1 MGDGVYNVLLI
12 SSDHHRGDA
21 LGILGHPVAFTP
33 HLDKLAQQGILFR
46 RVYSECPVC
55 IPARITIMTGR
66 RPGTDDASSSY
77 NYYKECSPIRH
88 EQTLPRL
95 FARAGYHTQGIG
107 KMHFFPQRCRYGFD
121 STIIEEE
128 GRLLPGLYR
137 DDYEQ
142 WLQDQGFAGQY
153 HSHGVTNNELTAR
166 PWHLPEAAHP
176 TNWTA
181 RESCRWLLRRDPESP
196 FFLWM
201 SFSAPHP
208 PFTPPESYWKLYRD
222 VQIPDPREGDWSSPE
237 KIPAEIRRVSIPGN
251 HETYTGQRYT
261 QTVRAY
267 YALITQIDLQISLV
281 LGTLREQGLL
291 DSTIILYISD
301 HGDMMGDFG
310 LFAKRVF
317 YEGAAN
323 VPFILV
329 LPQNHSRHR
338 CGEICQN
345 PVGLQDLLPT
355 LLDAAGLEIPKDISG
370 ISALKGFE
378 DPELSRKLIHGDYKK
393 GPDTPDSSHMLCDGR
408 FKYIWYNEGNI
419 EHLFDLEADP
429 LEQFNLAAKE
439 QHRDLIR
446 RWRKLLVSV
455 LEQEHNADVQNGKLV
470 SLPYPNIDV
479 KRYQA
484 RNYFNPRG
492 MHY

>member
-1 MGDGVYNVLLI
+1 MADQGYNVLLI
-12 SSDHHRGDA
+12 SSDHHRGDS
-21 LGILGHPVAFTP
+21 LSILDHPVAFTP

-46 RVYSECPVC
+46 RTYSECPVC

-66 RPGTDDASSSY
+66 RPGSDDASTGY
-77 NYYKECSPIRH
+77 NYYEECSRILH

-95 FARAGYHTQGIG
+95 FARAGYQTQAVG

-128 GRLLPGLYR
+128 GRLLPGLHR

-142 WLQDQGFAGQY
+142 WLQDQGLAGEN

-181 RESCRWLLRRDPESP
+181 RESCRWLLRRDPEAP
-196 FFLWM
+196 FFLWI

-208 PFTPPESYWKLYRD
+208 PFTPPHAYWELYRD
-222 VQIPDPREGDWSSPE
+222 IQIPEPREGDWSSLD
-237 KIPAEIRRVSIPGN
+237 KMPAEIRRISIPGN
-251 HETYTGQRYT
+251 HETCTGQRY
-261 QTVRAY
+261 
-267 YALITQIDLQISLV
+267 AL
-281 LGTLREQGLL
+281 
-291 DSTIILYISD
+291 YFSD

-329 LPQNHSRHR
+329 LPKDHR
-338 CGEICQN
+338 DYRYGEICHHS
-345 PVGLQDLLPT
+345 VGLQDLLPT
-355 LLDAAGLEIPKDISG
+355 LLDAAGLEVPEDITG
-370 ISALKGFE
+370 ISALKGLK
-378 DPELSRKLIHGDYKK
+378 DPKQARKLVHGDYAK
-393 GPDTPDSSHMLCDGR
+393 GRDTPDASHLLTDGKI
-408 FKYIWYNEGNI
+408 KYIWYNEGDI
-419 EHLFDLEADP
+419 EHLFDLKEDP
-429 LEQFNLAAKE
+429 QEQANLAAQE
-439 QHRDLIR
+439 EHRDLTR
-446 RWRKLLVSV
+446 QWRQSLVSV
-455 LEQEHNADVQNGKLV
+455 LEQENSPDVRDGQLL
-470 SLPYPNIDV
+470 SLPYPDIDV
-479 KRYQA
+479 KRY
-484 RNYFNPRG
+484 RGVNHFNPRG

>member
-1 MGDGVYNVLLI
+1 MADQGYNVLLI
-12 SSDHHRGDA
+12 SSDHHRGDS
-21 LGILGHPVAFTP
+21 LSILDHPVAFTP

-46 RVYSECPVC
+46 RTYSECPVC

-66 RPGTDDASSSY
+66 RPGSDDASTGY
-77 NYYKECSPIRH
+77 NYYEECSRILH

-95 FARAGYHTQGIG
+95 FARAGYQTQAVG

-128 GRLLPGLYR
+128 GRLLPGLHR

-142 WLQDQGFAGQY
+142 WLQDQGLAGEN

-181 RESCRWLLRRDPESP
+181 RESCRWLLRRDPEAP
-196 FFLWM
+196 FFLWI

-208 PFTPPESYWKLYRD
+208 PFTPPHAYWELYRD
-222 VQIPDPREGDWSSPE
+222 IQIPEPREGDWSSLD
-237 KIPAEIRRVSIPGN
+237 KMPAEIRRISIPGN
-251 HETYTGQRYT
+251 HETYTGQRYA
-261 QTVRAY
+261 QTVQAY

-291 DSTIILYISD
+291 DSTIILYFSD

-329 LPQNHSRHR
+329 LPKDHR
-338 CGEICQN
+338 DYRYGEICHHS
-345 PVGLQDLLPT
+345 VGLQDLLPT
-355 LLDAAGLEIPKDISG
+355 LLDAAGLEVPEDITG
-370 ISALKGFE
+370 ISALKGLK
-378 DPELSRKLIHGDYKK
+378 DPKQARKLVHGDYAK
-393 GPDTPDSSHMLCDGR
+393 GRDTPDASHLLTDGKI
-408 FKYIWYNEGNI
+408 KYIWYNEGDI
-419 EHLFDLEADP
+419 EHLFDLKEDP
-429 LEQFNLAAKE
+429 QEQANLAAQE
-439 QHRDLIR
+439 EHRDLTR
-446 RWRKLLVSV
+446 QWRQSLVSV
-455 LEQEHNADVQNGKLV
+455 LEQENSPDVRDGQLL
-470 SLPYPNIDV
+470 SLPYPDIDV
-479 KRYQA
+479 KRY
-484 RNYFNPRG
+484 RGVNHFNPRG